1 MTKYFCYTY
10 MRRTFQKKGR
20 DMKNSYMEE
29 EFKKQRVDIS
39 ICTPPYTHTHT
50 HTHTHGYRPE

>member
-1 MTKYFCYTY
+1 

-20 DMKNSYMEE
+20 DMENSYMEE

-39 ICTPPYTHTHT
+39 THTHT